1 MTIRER
7 ASAKELKD
15 FWDWT
20 YDNKI
25 GECDTEDEWCR
36 AQLFVSTEKI
46 MSCVIEQNKPISEC
60 VAIEK
65 ERWGT
70 PSGFITKKRRY

>member
-1 MTIRER
+1 MKIRER
-7 ASAKELKD
+7 TDAKKLKD

-20 YDNKI
+20 YDNEI
-25 GECDTEDEWCR
+25 RECDTDDEWCR

-60 VAIEK
+60 IAIEK
-65 ERWGT
+65 KRLS
-70 PSGFITKKRRY
+70 PSSRFITKKRRY